1 MQAGFKTN
9 DKLSGR
15 SPLASP
21 YVVLEIGDQEVRI
34 TNPDKVFSPRRGYTK
49 LDLVHYYVAVADAA
63 LTGIRKRPMVL
74 KRFPNGAEAEALFQ
88 KRAPAKHPDSIS
100 TARVAFPSGRF
111 ADLVVYDEAAGLA
124 WVINLGCIDLN
135 PWPVRAADV
144 DHPDEL
150 RVDLDPTPEASFTDV
165 KRVALVVNDVLD
177 EFGYKSYP
185 KTSGSRGIHINVR
198 I

>member
-34 TNPDKVFSPRRGYTK
+34 TNPDKVFFPRRGYTK

-74 KRFPNGAEAEALFQ
+74 KRFPNGAEAEALFKNGRLPNIQ
-88 KRAPAKHPDSIS
+88 TRFRPPVWPSPAVDSRIWLYATKPRAWH
-100 TARVAFPSGRF
+100 G
-111 ADLVVYDEAAGLA
+111 
-124 WVINLGCIDLN
+124 
-135 PWPVRAADV
+135 
-144 DHPDEL
+144 
-150 RVDLDPTPEASFTDV
+150 
-165 KRVALVVNDVLD
+165 
-177 EFGYKSYP
+177 
-185 KTSGSRGIHINVR
+185 
-198 I
+198 